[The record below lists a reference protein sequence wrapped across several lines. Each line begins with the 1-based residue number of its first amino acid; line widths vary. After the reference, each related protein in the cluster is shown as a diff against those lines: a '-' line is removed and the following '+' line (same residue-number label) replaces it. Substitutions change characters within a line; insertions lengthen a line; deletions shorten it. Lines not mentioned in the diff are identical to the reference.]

1 VFKQLF
7 SSNILNVALLWILL
21 SGFYS
26 CRNPTE
32 VSTVGIQYFDLKVF
46 FEQETES
53 LKQTN
58 PKIHKTVLLNGKRET
73 AEMYIDDWKKELMT
87 FAEADINK
95 AAFIGKYDVDT
106 IFSAFYLPVKITYK
120 ALDENLKTRFLEI
133 VYDEATQNPQKISV
147 SLFAKNTLYYSEQH
161 LEYERGVQ
169 YSVSGKQEIRF
180 LSPDDL
186 RVVVM
191 CN

>member
-1 VFKQLF
+1 
-7 SSNILNVALLWILL
+7 
-21 SGFYS
+21 
-26 CRNPTE
+26 
-32 VSTVGIQYFDLKVF
+32 IQYLDLKVF
-46 FEQETES
+46 FEEETES

-58 PKIHKTVLLNGKRET
+58 PKSHKTVLWSGKRET
-73 AEMYIDDWKKELMT
+73 AEMYIDDRKEEFMT
-87 FAEADINK
+87 FAEADINN
-95 AAFIGKYDVDT
+95 AACIGKYDVDT

-180 LSPDDL
+180 LSPDDF
-186 RVVVM
+186 RVEVM
-191 CN
+191 FN